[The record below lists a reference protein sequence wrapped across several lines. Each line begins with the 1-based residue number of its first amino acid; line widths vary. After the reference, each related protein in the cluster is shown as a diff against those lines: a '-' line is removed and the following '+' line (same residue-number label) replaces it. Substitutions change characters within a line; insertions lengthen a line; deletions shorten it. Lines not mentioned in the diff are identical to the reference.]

1 MPTGWLELA
10 VNLMRRE
17 GWTSQ
22 LDAYSPPQPTFLTSG
37 HREQALSRSAHQ
49 PCTEPLRLQK
59 QGPEQK
65 PGGGDMTTATHL
77 SAGESK
83 GAPGREPRD
92 PQHLATQSAGA
103 CTTEEPEGHDRVRVT
118 AKKV

>member
-1 MPTGWLELA
+1 
-10 VNLMRRE
+10 
-17 GWTSQ
+17 
-22 LDAYSPPQPTFLTSG
+22 
-37 HREQALSRSAHQ
+37 
-49 PCTEPLRLQK
+49 
-59 QGPEQK
+59 
-65 PGGGDMTTATHL
+65 MTTATHL